1 MPDWHRLLFEA
12 PGWQTGLD
20 PTLADKAQQLIDLA
34 AREGITLQVKQGYR
48 SPEEQERL
56 YAQGRSAP
64 GAIVTYARPG
74 QSYHQTG
81 KAIDVVPLKNGQPDD
96 ASPHWGRIGHL
107 GKSLGLRWGGDFKRL
122 NDRYHFELPREPTAS
137 GAAPAPTTGGLPARR
152 EPSVAFR
159 WRVDAM
165 AQRLGANPQDLLDVM
180 SFETAGTFDPAQRN
194 LAGSGAPVRH
204 HDRGVSP
211 DDPGGTVGLC
221 GAVLAA
227 L

>member
-1 MPDWHRLLFEA
+1 MPDWHRLLFSTPAA

-74 QSYHQTG
+74 RSYHQSG
-81 KAIDVVPLKNGQPDD
+81 RAIDVVPLKNGQPDD
-96 ASPHWGRIGHL
+96 ASPHWGRIGQL
-107 GKSLGLRWGGDFKRL
+107 GKSLGLVWGGDFKRL
-122 NDRYHFELPREPTAS
+122 NDRYHFELPRETTAPGS
-137 GAAPAPTTGGLPARR
+137 ALAPAPPPGALPARR

-159 WRVDAM
+159 RRVDL
-165 AQRLGANPQDLLDVM
+165 R
-180 SFETAGTFDPAQRN
+180 
-194 LAGSGAPVRH
+194 SGWGPTRK
-204 HDRGVSP
+204 
-211 DDPGGTVGLC
+211 TC
-221 GAVLAA
+221 WM
-227 L
+227 